1 VKILALTHRLP
12 WAPNR
17 GDRIRAYHVLHV
29 LRARHDLHLLSLVH
43 DEEEESHVGEV
54 RTWLSGVSTIRVHRA
69 RNLARAAFA
78 LPTSTPLTFAL
89 LDAPALRP
97 ELHALVTRVRPDAV
111 FAYCSGMARLL
122 TDPVVS
128 SLPSIVD
135 MVDMDSAKWQA
146 LGVTTSGPVGWV
158 YAREARVLSRAEAA
172 QMRHARFTTVVN
184 SREAQTAAALAPDA
198 DIRIV
203 QNGVDVALF
212 SPPGG
217 PAAARQ
223 VVFCGVMS
231 YRPNAETALW
241 LAERVW
247 PRVRTMHPDAR
258 LALVGSEPPE
268 PLKRLEGTDPS
279 VVVTG
284 HVADVRSWLWES
296 AVAAA
301 PIRTARGIQNKVL
314 EAIAAGL
321 PCVISSAVAQ
331 GLPAEVMP
339 ACDIADDAE
348 SCADR
353 ISALLGRSPEERRAR
368 ARMAVLDGLGWP
380 ARLQPM
386 LELFAELDHT
396 RRSATP

>member
-17 GDRIRAYHVLHV
+17 GDRIRAYHLLHA
-29 LRARHDLHLLSLVH
+29 LGARHEVHLLSLVH
-43 DEEEESHVGEV
+43 DEEEQSHVAEV
-54 RTWLSGVSTIRVHRA
+54 RVWLSGASAVRVHRA

-97 ELHALVTRVRPDAV
+97 ELHATVARVQPDAV

-128 SLPSIVD
+128 SLPSIID

-146 LGVTTSGPVGWV
+146 LGASTRGPVAWV
-158 YAREARVLSRAEAA
+158 YAREARVLSRAEAG
-172 QMRHARFTTVVN
+172 QMRHARATTVVN
-184 SREAQTAAALAPDA
+184 DREAQTARALAPGA

-203 QNGVDVALF
+203 QNGVDVNGF

-217 PAAARQ
+217 PVAAKQ

-231 YRPNAETALW
+231 YPPNTETAQW

-247 PRVRTMHPDAR
+247 PRVRARHPDAR
-258 LALVGSEPPE
+258 LALVGSEPPAA
-268 PLKRLEGTDPS
+268 LKRLETVDQS

-284 HVADVRSWLWES
+284 HVADVRPWLWES

-331 GLPAEVMP
+331 GLPMEVTP
-339 ACDIADDAE
+339 ACEIADEAE
-348 SCADR
+348 ACAER
-353 ISALLGRSPEERRAR
+353 ICALLALAPDERRAR
-368 ARMAVLDGLGWP
+368 ARTAVLDGLGW
-380 ARLQPM
+380 ATRLQPM
-386 LELFAELDHT
+386 LDLFAEVERD
-396 RRSATP
+396 AAP